1 MKEVHPSESMVFQEI
16 PKSMG
21 LVLLFMIWPVTVKIG
36 SNLRLKSNLI
46 SSKRRIKI
54 RKIKLKLSMM
64 LLIRMIL
71 MKQKTI

>member
-1 MKEVHPSESMVFQEI
+1 MKEVHPSGSMVFQEI

-21 LVLLFMIWPVTVKIG
+21 SVLLFMIWPVTVKIG

-46 SSKRRIKI
+46 LSKRRIKI